1 MTSDSIL
8 VFGPDEQCTQ
18 RMWVD
23 ERLLG
28 KVEPPTSGSA
38 RVKSFRQYVEAL
50 ACVKVNPLRWMG
62 SRGTKQLTV
71 TPFNIHSKR
80 QDRATS
86 YARRWCWFFLYN
98 HPATESLS
106 TPQIGKLYGRDH
118 TTVLVGIRK
127 VQYSIADCPGRQEA
141 KCLHE
146 INNSLAEHFGP
157 FNILEAAGG

>member
-18 RMWVD
+18 RMCVD

-28 KVEPPTSGSA
+28 KVETPTSSSA
-38 RVKSFRQYVEAL
+38 NIESFRRYVEML

-62 SRGTKQLTV
+62 SRGTKQLQV

-98 HPATESLS
+98 HPAIEPLS
-106 TPQIGKLYGRDH
+106 TPKLGKMYGRDA
-118 TTVLVGIRK
+118 TTVLYGIRK
-127 VQYSIADCPGRQEA
+127 VQYSIADYPDWQEA
-141 KCLHE
+141 KCLHQ
-146 INNSLAEHFGP
+146 INDSLAEHFGP
-157 FNILEAAGG
+157 FDIEQAARG